1 MVSIQTLYKPNRK
14 RAGTLWAGM
23 TGGGKTT
30 AILSTLRDA
39 ILSPKFGEYHR
50 FVIVDPK
57 IQRGDYDRLEKPISN
72 LGDFLDNISKE
83 RVSLYWPTYQE
94 FDEKMIEADI
104 AMIVDEMFALADIEP
119 KSTFTFVLDEASI
132 VISPNWVS
140 PSIKR
145 LSVQGRAKGILPVY
159 VSQRP
164 LTNRWLDANLSNLML
179 FKMTPV
185 DADNLRKRWGLD
197 FLEVDKNIRGRP
209 YSFARFNL
217 DENQVQYIAP
227 VPYPTPR
234 IPRKKK
240 TFLEKVRDSLPI

>member
-57 IQRGDYDRLEKPISN
+57 IQRGDYDRLEKPITN

-94 FDEKMIEADI
+94 FDERMIEADI
-104 AMIVDEMFALADIEP
+104 AMIVDEMFNLADIEP

-197 FLEVDKNIRGRP
+197 FLEVDRNIRSRP

-217 DENQVQYIAP
+217 DENQVHYIAP

-240 TFLEKVRDSLPI
+240 TFFEKVRDSLPI

>member
-1 MVSIQTLYKPNRK
+1 MVSVTTLYKPNRK

-30 AILSTLRDA
+30 AILATLRDA
-39 ILSPKFGEYHR
+39 ILSPTFGEYHR

-57 IQRGDYDRLEKPISN
+57 IQRGDYDKLVDPITN
-72 LGDFLDNISKE
+72 LGDYLDSISKN
-83 RVSLYWPTYQE
+83 RVSLYWPQYE
-94 FDEKMIEADI
+94 IFDEKVIEGDI
-104 AMIVDEMFALADIEP
+104 SMIVNEMFQLADMEP

-132 VISPNWVS
+132 VISPNWVA

-179 FKMTPV
+179 FRMTPV
-185 DADNLRKRWGLD
+185 DADNLRRRWGLD
-197 FLEVDKNIRGRP
+197 FEEVDANIRKRP
-209 YSFARFNL
+209 YSFGRFNL
-217 DENQVQYIAP
+217 DENKVSYLAP
-227 VPYPTPR
+227 VPFPVKK
-234 IPRKKK
+234 IPREKK
-240 TFLEKVRDSLPI
+240 TFLDRLKDNLPI